1 VAGEEPQGGL
11 RALALAALVPLT
23 LAASRA
29 TPDPAQALAGRYYH
43 QFADALVT
51 GDKYTG
57 EDIVE
62 IVPVAASAAYFRIHL
77 DYYNGHTC
85 DISGVART
93 ERQALVYRDSE
104 KQYDGTVCVLRMRHA
119 GKSLVIDDGEQSC
132 KSACGARG
140 SLSAVTLPYSSKRPI
155 RYLAR
160 LKASDQYRFAIAE
173 WRMGKSAR

>member
-1 VAGEEPQGGL
+1 
-11 RALALAALVPLT
+11 VPLT

-43 QFADALVT
+43 QFVDGLVT
-51 GDKYTG
+51 GEKYRG

-62 IVPVAASAAYFRIHL
+62 IVPVAPNAAYFRIHL

-85 DISGVART
+85 SISGVART
-93 ERQALVYRDSE
+93 EQQALVYRDPE
-104 KQYDGTVCVLRMRHA
+104 KQYDGTVCVLRISRA
-119 GKSLVIDDGEQSC
+119 GKSLSIDDGEQSC

-155 RYLAR
+155 RYLTR

-173 WRMGKSAR
+173 WRKGNSDR

>member
-1 VAGEEPQGGL
+1 M
-11 RALALAALVPLT
+11 RALALAALVPLA
-23 LAASRA
+23 LGASRA

-43 QFADALVT
+43 QFADGLVT
-51 GDKYTG
+51 GGKYTG

-62 IVPVAASAAYFRIHL
+62 IVPVAPNAAYFRIHL

-85 DISGVART
+85 SISGVAQT

-104 KQYDGTVCVLRMRHA
+104 KQNDGTVCILRITRA
-119 GKSLVIDDGEQSC
+119 GKSLSIDDGEQSC

-155 RYLAR
+155 GYLAR

-173 WRMGKSAR
+173 WRERKRSR